1 MSTKVWQHP
10 YVNIFKHVRVEDWKK
25 CSREGDVT
33 TYMDKTLKCSVYRIR
48 GSIPASNYILL
59 PKTSTQSL
67 GLTGRY
73 LYLLFRPSPGK
84 HFVVH
89 LDVATEDGQVIRIS
103 FSNLFKEFKSTATWL
118 QFPFICGAAKGSVYE
133 STAQTARQ
141 GLVGPAPPSV
151 RWTCL
156 MMDLHYVLSIYLNR
170 RHSHLKSIKLCA
182 NMSVKNMF
190 TSDLLCDPGLTFS
203 EARQA
208 GVEALQGA
216 SPMPR
221 EMSFPV
227 PKGGS
232 WHDLYDYIRF
242 PSDGTK
248 MPFDSIQ
255 KGHVLRAAVGAPV
268 LPSPVRELARSVNV
282 SKPVQDRVSL
292 IQQITTPKPVS
303 VPELGRVSSVPV
315 GEELRESW
323 AGGGRTTEQGAEGD
337 SGTPLAS
344 DDGAVHVFA
353 HRDSDITVPGHD
365 SDTEETVCTKVTRP
379 VSLQSKKVL
388 ERTQNLHPDP
398 ILKLNRIIGFGGCT
412 TKCALWTKTGEAVVY
427 PCHAVIVSM
436 KIVSGQQRFFIGHTD
451 KVSALAFNG
460 NSTLLASAQTGSL
473 SAVRVWGYQ
482 KGSCL
487 AMFKTHAHSVSS
499 LSFSHSGGVLCGV
512 GKDSHGKTMVV
523 VWNTQKVQRG
533 GEVVVMAKAHTD
545 VDIQAMKIAFFD
557 DTRMVSCGR
566 DNIRLWRV
574 RSGALRSCPVNL
586 GEYHCMEFTDIVF
599 EEGHLADREPED
611 RTLFASS
618 KSGHILEIDYKT
630 VTIKNVRRLLPSQ
643 QKHSLHREKQ
653 TFSSG
658 PGIAVNSISI
668 SSAFCAT
675 GSEDGYLR
683 LWPLDFST
691 VFLEAGK
698 KLQWPISSPLGVRVA
713 MCLQLYDFISEDTPC
728 AVSFHPTQQEFACG
742 FRSGLLRVFN
752 IGTSSLLAEHKQHRG
767 EVIGLAFS
775 PDGEYMYSA
784 GSLGSLALYNSAE
797 KDHHVLRVLG
807 NVVSRGSTRCPD
819 ALAVSS
825 DSRSLAFVGPSEH
838 TVTVMDARSL
848 DELMRIDVS
857 VLDLDSTSLDSA
869 VKVCFPPAPTGH
881 LLVTTSANKILWL
894 NAKTGRLLREVSNV
908 HKHVCSSLSV
918 SEDGRFLL
926 TAGHKAVKVWD
937 YRMKHDTSYQV
948 FIGHSQPI
956 QQVGFTPDQLGVVS
970 VGDAIY
976 YWDFLAYPE
985 EMEEDK
991 RLASTLKDVISR
1003 VTTVPF
1009 TTCNISFLSDS
1020 LPLLPLTHLSNQVR
1034 LCFQNNDHIIKKIR
1048 YLNNILLGDSVQKS
1062 LHAKKRI
1069 HFYTVPAA
1077 ELMKP
1082 QCFEIAKCE
1091 SGFHGDC
1098 LFQCL
1103 SSCSPGLFAYSCGC
1117 VVVVEDLHSGSQRHL
1132 LGHSEEIS
1140 TLAVTHDAQVIASAS
1155 GGSDGSRSLIC
1166 IWNVPDGSRRNTISY
1181 HRGHVQAMAYSRDD
1195 FFFLSAGQFR
1205 SLSQAQRIFQTFLQ
1219 APPRTHLKL
1228 RKVGLLLIIKV
1239 TPLNS
1244 ISEICVSKRR
1254 PLVIRRQTKD
1264 PHNQCGNV
1272 PPPSH
1277 RSSGKDGLMAVS
1289 SPRTGMTIRIIS
1301 DHKGALISTIQ
1312 CVKKQVRKCRLMS
1325 LHLGPESVSAMLSE
1339 ILHSKAIQVIILTLG
1354 IILKLLYESKTT
1366 LIKSLC
1372 KYFSLCILYSLSNPF
1387 HKLRVLDHVLIN
1399 YVVIS
1404 VVSLYVFFHL
1414 KLMPFQ
1420 AFWTQFPLI
1429 LLTES
1434 FVQHVSKSPFT
1445 ANLLCS
1451 VWSLLYKIESVL
1463 TLYTLYQR
1471 QRHCVFEWRD
1481 GLHLAVLR
1489 NNRLVL
1495 NEFGLEGNELWL
1507 AASADRRV
1515 SIWASDWLKDK
1526 CELLDWLTF
1535 PAPARTEEL
1544 DSLPPSLAAFC
1555 PSAPGVVLYAGY
1567 GVEKEIVFY
1576 SLLQK
1581 QIIKRI
1587 ALSHWA
1593 TCLSLSPKGH
1603 LIAVG
1608 SDERLLKLIKS
1619 TSGKFQDFVA
1629 HSDAVHMCRFAPSG
1643 NRLFTSAYN
1652 EILLWDVLGL

>member
-255 KGHVLRAAVGAPV
+255 KGHVLRAAGAPV
-268 LPSPVRELARSVNV
+268 LPSPVRELARSVNRPRHRTP
-282 SKPVQDRVSL
+282 PV
-292 IQQITTPKPVS
+292 TAS

-365 SDTEETVCTKVTRP
+365 SDTATRLLYI
-379 VSLQSKKVL
+379 SLHCD
-388 ERTQNLHPDP
+388 NLHPDP

-698 KLQWPISSPLGVRVA
+698 KLQWPISSPLG
-713 MCLQLYDFISEDTPC
+713 
-728 AVSFHPTQQEFACG
+728 
-742 FRSGLLRVFN
+742 
-752 IGTSSLLAEHKQHRG
+752 
-767 EVIGLAFS
+767 
-775 PDGEYMYSA
+775 
-784 GSLGSLALYNSAE
+784 
-797 KDHHVLRVLG
+797 
-807 NVVSRGSTRCPD
+807 
-819 ALAVSS
+819 
-825 DSRSLAFVGPSEH
+825 
-838 TVTVMDARSL
+838 
-848 DELMRIDVS
+848 
-857 VLDLDSTSLDSA
+857 
-869 VKVCFPPAPTGH
+869 
-881 LLVTTSANKILWL
+881 
-894 NAKTGRLLREVSNV
+894 
-908 HKHVCSSLSV
+908 
-918 SEDGRFLL
+918 
-926 TAGHKAVKVWD
+926 
-937 YRMKHDTSYQV
+937 
-948 FIGHSQPI
+948 
-956 QQVGFTPDQLGVVS
+956 
-970 VGDAIY
+970 
-976 YWDFLAYPE
+976 
-985 EMEEDK
+985 
-991 RLASTLKDVISR
+991 
-1003 VTTVPF
+1003 
-1009 TTCNISFLSDS
+1009 
-1020 LPLLPLTHLSNQVR
+1020 
-1034 LCFQNNDHIIKKIR
+1034 
-1048 YLNNILLGDSVQKS
+1048 
-1062 LHAKKRI
+1062 
-1069 HFYTVPAA
+1069 
-1077 ELMKP
+1077 
-1082 QCFEIAKCE
+1082 
-1091 SGFHGDC
+1091 
-1098 LFQCL
+1098 
-1103 SSCSPGLFAYSCGC
+1103 
-1117 VVVVEDLHSGSQRHL
+1117 
-1132 LGHSEEIS
+1132 
-1140 TLAVTHDAQVIASAS
+1140 
-1155 GGSDGSRSLIC
+1155 
-1166 IWNVPDGSRRNTISY
+1166 
-1181 HRGHVQAMAYSRDD
+1181 
-1195 FFFLSAGQFR
+1195 
-1205 SLSQAQRIFQTFLQ
+1205 
-1219 APPRTHLKL
+1219 
-1228 RKVGLLLIIKV
+1228 
-1239 TPLNS
+1239 
-1244 ISEICVSKRR
+1244 
-1254 PLVIRRQTKD
+1254 
-1264 PHNQCGNV
+1264 
-1272 PPPSH
+1272 
-1277 RSSGKDGLMAVS
+1277 
-1289 SPRTGMTIRIIS
+1289 
-1301 DHKGALISTIQ
+1301 
-1312 CVKKQVRKCRLMS
+1312 
-1325 LHLGPESVSAMLSE
+1325 
-1339 ILHSKAIQVIILTLG
+1339 
-1354 IILKLLYESKTT
+1354 
-1366 LIKSLC
+1366 
-1372 KYFSLCILYSLSNPF
+1372 
-1387 HKLRVLDHVLIN
+1387 
-1399 YVVIS
+1399 
-1404 VVSLYVFFHL
+1404 
-1414 KLMPFQ
+1414 
-1420 AFWTQFPLI
+1420 
-1429 LLTES
+1429 
-1434 FVQHVSKSPFT
+1434 
-1445 ANLLCS
+1445 
-1451 VWSLLYKIESVL
+1451 
-1463 TLYTLYQR
+1463 
-1471 QRHCVFEWRD
+1471 
-1481 GLHLAVLR
+1481 
-1489 NNRLVL
+1489 
-1495 NEFGLEGNELWL
+1495 
-1507 AASADRRV
+1507 
-1515 SIWASDWLKDK
+1515 
-1526 CELLDWLTF
+1526 
-1535 PAPARTEEL
+1535 
-1544 DSLPPSLAAFC
+1544 
-1555 PSAPGVVLYAGY
+1555 
-1567 GVEKEIVFY
+1567 
-1576 SLLQK
+1576 
-1581 QIIKRI
+1581 
-1587 ALSHWA
+1587 
-1593 TCLSLSPKGH
+1593 
-1603 LIAVG
+1603 
-1608 SDERLLKLIKS
+1608 
-1619 TSGKFQDFVA
+1619 
-1629 HSDAVHMCRFAPSG
+1629 
-1643 NRLFTSAYN
+1643 
-1652 EILLWDVLGL
+1652 